1 MAVHRNW
8 LWRSNIGLELPAL
21 LYLCHKNF
29 LAYTG
34 AISKMRMFKITACV
48 PSQTRI
54 RTQRELQNTYFTKLV
69 PYDNWFK
76 EQQRIMKMGGKIVK
90 VELATGKPGA
100 NAGLS

>member
-1 MAVHRNW
+1 LSSQTFATFKPEK
-8 LWRSNIGLELPAL
+8 IYPAIDRL
-21 LYLCHKNF
+21 
-29 LAYTG
+29 G
-34 AISKMRMFKITACV
+34 EGQIMRMFKVTACV

-69 PYDNWFK
+69 PYDNWFT

-100 NAGLS
+100 NTGLS

>member
-1 MAVHRNW
+1 
-8 LWRSNIGLELPAL
+8 
-21 LYLCHKNF
+21 
-29 LAYTG
+29 
-34 AISKMRMFKITACV
+34 MRMFKVTACV

-90 VELATGKPGA
+90 VELATGKQGT
-100 NAGLS
+100 NTGLLQKREGLFLIKFCCVDIRLGGRLDLFFYADF

>member
-1 MAVHRNW
+1 LSSQTFAKFKAEQIYNANSR
-8 LWRSNIGLELPAL
+8 IGESQ
-21 LYLCHKNF
+21 
-29 LAYTG
+29 
-34 AISKMRMFKITACV
+34 IMRMFKVTACV

-69 PYDNWFK
+69 PYDNWFT

-100 NAGLS
+100 NTGLL